1 MFFLCEVST
10 ARELRSR
17 AAIIVPLVFKSQ
29 AADTICS
36 NKRQE
41 KTISCRKMKKNKGK
55 ILKTQKA
62 PPVKRGVATKAISL
76 HPLKFEEAVRDLLRV
91 GPSEKGD

>member
-1 MFFLCEVST
+1 
-10 ARELRSR
+10 
-17 AAIIVPLVFKSQ
+17 
-29 AADTICS
+29 
-36 NKRQE
+36 
-41 KTISCRKMKKNKGK
+41 MKKNKGK